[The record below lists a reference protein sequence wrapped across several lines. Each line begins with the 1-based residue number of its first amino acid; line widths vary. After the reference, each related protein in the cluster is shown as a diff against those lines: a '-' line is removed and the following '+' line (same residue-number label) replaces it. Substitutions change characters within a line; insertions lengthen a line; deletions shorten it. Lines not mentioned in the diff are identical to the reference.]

1 MADTLSKEYPITGVE
16 FEKASFS
23 FDKSTGNLSG
33 VREKT
38 SNNTFKPVNPL
49 SNDFTTV
56 LASDQALNAYNIA
69 TYKGIKT
76 SYLP

>member
-1 MADTLSKEYPITGVE
+1 MADTQSKVETVTGVTFSE
-16 FEKASFS
+16 ASFS
-23 FDKSTGNLSG
+23 FDKTTGNLSG

-56 LASDQALNAYNIA
+56 VASDQALNAYNIA
-69 TYKGIKT
+69 TYK
-76 SYLP
+76 